1 MEIEPLKTLLSYSH
15 NKKQTLS
22 MFLPETIQKMIIN
35 SEYTDKDY
43 YLDDKI
49 YCIRRDNLQLEIS
62 GKLIWID
69 DEKLGIK
76 LSSVRNQMIKS
87 KDYYTFVQA
96 KKQVQTQRK
105 LMEQLM
111 KQLQEK

>member
-1 MEIEPLKTLLSYSH
+1 
-15 NKKQTLS
+15 
-22 MFLPETIQKMIIN
+22 MFLPKSIQQTIKN

-49 YCIRRDNLQLEIS
+49 YCIRRDNLHLELS

-69 DEKLGIK
+69 DDKLGIK
-76 LSSVRNQMIKS
+76 LSAVRNQMIES